1 MWWRR
6 KRIDHFLER
15 FTELIREMALLW
27 MVFAILDRVIA
38 DKLTLGWAAI
48 NFGIGMAGW
57 AVAVYI
63 ELVRLPE

>member
-1 MWWRR
+1 
-6 KRIDHFLER
+6 
-15 FTELIREMALLW
+15 